1 MTATRGTQLRL
12 ILVSACIAAVAG
24 CGRSNAPSVA
34 ASGAPGQKATGKPY
48 KIALILSGSAT
59 DHGWNQDAV
68 EAIHDVQTALNLPA
82 SSISI
87 KEEATSPSQQQDNLR
102 AYASQGYN
110 LIFGHGEEY
119 QAPALHMASQ
129 FPNTLFVISSGD
141 KLATNV
147 TPIVFKL
154 EDGSYLLGMLAAGM
168 SRTGKIAE
176 VGAQEIAPVRSVF
189 TAFALGAKAVNPNIT
204 ILHPVY
210 TNDWEDIGKAA
221 QATQPLIQ
229 QGADVIIQDLDSAS
243 QGVFNAV
250 QQSSTPSHPV
260 YALGTNNNQN
270 SSAPGV
276 VLASAPINC
285 SPVFVSI
292 AKQAEAGTFK
302 PSDTPYGL
310 PQGVI
315 GFVENPSL
323 ASRIPATLQ
332 AKITAAEKD
341 IQSGKL
347 VVPMKT
353 Q

>member
-1 MTATRGTQLRL
+1 MTASLRYRVSL
-12 ILVSACIAAVAG
+12 LVSSACIMVAAG
-24 CGRSNAPSVA
+24 CGRSNAPAKA
-34 ASGAPGQKATGKPY
+34 ASGAPGQQAAGKPY
-48 KIALILSGSAT
+48 KVALILSGSGT

-68 EAIHDVQTALNLPA
+68 EAVHDVQTALSLPA

-87 KEEATSPSQQQDNLR
+87 KEQAVSPSQQQDNLR
-102 AYASQGYN
+102 AYAGQGYN
-110 LIFGHGEEY
+110 LIIGHGEEY
-119 QAPALHMASQ
+119 QAPALHMAPQ
-129 FPNTLFVISSGD
+129 FPNSLFVISSGD
-141 KLATNV
+141 KMAANV

-154 EDGSYLLGMLAAGM
+154 EDGAYLLGMLAGGM

-189 TAFALGAKAVNPNIT
+189 SAFALGAKAVNPNIT

-210 TNDWEDIGKAA
+210 TNDWEDIGKAT

-250 QQSSTPSHPV
+250 QQANTAAHPV

-270 SSAPGV
+270 SAAPGV

-302 PSDTPYGL
+302 PTNTPYGL

-315 GFVENPSL
+315 GYIDNPAL
-323 ASRIPATLQ
+323 ASRIPASLQ
-332 AKITAAEKD
+332 AKIDAAEQAIK
-341 IQSGKL
+341 SGKL

>member
-1 MTATRGTQLRL
+1 M
-12 ILVSACIAAVAG
+12 VVAG
-24 CGRSNAPSVA
+24 CGRSNAPAKA
-34 ASGAPGQKATGKPY
+34 ASGAPGQQSAGKAY
-48 KIALILSGSAT
+48 KVALILSGSGT

-68 EAIHDVQTALNLPA
+68 EAVHDVQTALSLPA

-87 KEEATSPSQQQDNLR
+87 KEEAVSPSQQQDNLR
-102 AYASQGYN
+102 AYAGQGYN
-110 LIFGHGEEY
+110 LIIGHGEEY
-119 QAPALHMASQ
+119 QAPALHMAPQ
-129 FPNTLFVISSGD
+129 FPNSLFVISSGD
-141 KLATNV
+141 KMAANV

-154 EDGSYLLGMLAAGM
+154 EDGAYLLGMLAGGM

-210 TNDWEDIGKAA
+210 TNDWEDIGKAT

-250 QQSSTPSHPV
+250 QQASTAAHPV

-270 SSAPGV
+270 SAAPGV

-302 PSDTPYGL
+302 PTDTPYGL

-315 GFVENPSL
+315 GYIENPAL
-323 ASRIPATLQ
+323 ASRIPASLQ
-332 AKITAAEKD
+332 AKIDAAEQAIK
-341 IQSGKL
+341 SGKL